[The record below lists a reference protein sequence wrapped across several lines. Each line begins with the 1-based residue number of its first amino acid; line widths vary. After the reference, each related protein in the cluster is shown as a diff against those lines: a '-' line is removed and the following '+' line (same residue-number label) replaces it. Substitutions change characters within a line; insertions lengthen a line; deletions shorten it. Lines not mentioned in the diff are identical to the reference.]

1 MYDFI
6 FLAMIAGFFGVSE
19 AYVRFS
25 ARL

>member
-6 FLAMIAGFFGVSE
+6 FLATIVAFFGFCE